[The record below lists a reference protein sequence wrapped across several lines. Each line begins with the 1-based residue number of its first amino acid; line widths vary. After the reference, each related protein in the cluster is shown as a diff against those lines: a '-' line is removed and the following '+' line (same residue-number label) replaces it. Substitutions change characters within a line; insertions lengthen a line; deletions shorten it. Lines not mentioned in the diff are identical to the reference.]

1 MRVKCF
7 LHTASHLL
15 PSSYLSAGQ
24 CYVFSK
30 RQSVLQDRNWEI
42 MVSRRET
49 QGGLGRN
56 RSTTNLS
63 LLKIPKQMFQEH
75 RGQEKQEYFL
85 ALAPT
90 CVLFTECRDK
100 LMSRS
105 NMTTVYVVALRS
117 TAFDRKRYIVFAMD
131 VSKSLEYLVH
141 NNKHKDKIVLRHKT
155 RALMCH
161 VMPGALVKT
170 KQNRQKPVRQNPSKT
185 RNLKYLRAA
194 RKTQV
199 YVCLEF

>member
-1 MRVKCF
+1 
-7 LHTASHLL
+7 
-15 PSSYLSAGQ
+15 
-24 CYVFSK
+24 
-30 RQSVLQDRNWEI
+30 

-49 QGGLGRN
+49 RGGLGRN

-63 LLKIPKQMFQEH
+63 LLTIPKRMFQEH

-194 RKTQV
+194 KKTQV